1 MKLNSEE
8 SISVVII
15 DDEERARNTLSSL
28 LKMDYP
34 NVHVQALCSNVPE
47 GVLAINQYKPQL
59 VFLDIEMPEYN
70 GFELLKFFR
79 EVDFELIFVT
89 AYSEYAIKAFEV
101 SAIDYL
107 LKPLD
112 LDQLHLALEKF
123 KKKHA
128 QKNIQQRIDLLR
140 DNLDHQEI
148 KKIALPMNDGLLFV
162 EIQEIIMLEAE
173 GSYTHVYLRN
183 GSKLLVSKKIG
194 FFEDLLSSKSYIY
207 RPHRSYLINL
217 NHIKK
222 YLKGEGSI
230 VMDNTFV
237 VSISRDKK
245 SEFESR
251 LKELKFSN

>member
-1 MKLNSEE
+1 M
-8 SISVVII
+8 SITAIII

-28 LKMDYP
+28 LNMDSP
-34 NVHVQALCSNVPE
+34 EIEIQAMCSNVPA

-79 EVDFELIFVT
+79 DVDFEIIFVT

-107 LKPLD
+107 LKPID
-112 LDQLHLALEKF
+112 MDQLHLAIEKF
-123 KKKHA
+123 KKKRSHT
-128 QKNIQQRIDLLR
+128 NIQQRIDLLR
-140 DNLDHQEI
+140 ENLDHQEVR
-148 KKIALPMNDGLLFV
+148 KIALPMNDGLFFV
-162 EIQEIIMLEAE
+162 EVRDIIMLEAE
-173 GSYTHVYLRN
+173 GSYTHVFLRN
-183 GSKLLVSKKIG
+183 GSKMLVSKKIG
-194 FFEDLLSSKSYIY
+194 FFEDLLSNRTFIY

-245 SEFESR
+245 TEFEAR